1 MNLPG
6 ALLRFFFDGALRLHA
21 ARRAHV
27 ANVHEMARDRSAS
40 FWFHRLMTAGTLND
54 RRFAHLACVAI
65 NPYNRLLSAGSVEEA
80 IPAWFL
86 AHETR
91 LIGVI

>member
-1 MNLPG
+1 
-6 ALLRFFFDGALRLHA
+6 
-21 ARRAHV
+21 
-27 ANVHEMARDRSAS
+27 
-40 FWFHRLMTAGTLND
+40 
-54 RRFAHLACVAI
+54 LACVAI

-80 IPAWFL
+80 IL